1 MWRRLWA
8 EPEPFH
14 ELPSLRT
21 SDASRP
27 IWPARLSPVVT
38 SLSPPDRSAD
48 GARKLSDELWR
59 KTTGSLANGRAAI
72 LLLLCF
78 GLAMT
83 ATLETVLSGDGKR
96 GPVSA
101 APHMNQVRT
110 DPAAGATPADMPEL
124 PPGAVAT
131 PDAGPAADIARSINA
146 SIAFVPD
153 GRVPAAPVFWA
164 GGTVDRERATDCLAA
179 AGIYEAGSGAADQRA
194 VMQVIL
200 NRMRHSAFP
209 HSVCGVVFQG
219 AERTTGCQFTF
230 TCDGAMLRH
239 SPSPEA
245 WRRARI
251 IAMEM
256 LTGRVEPAVGLAT
269 HYHTDWVHPAW
280 SGRLQKIAAVST
292 HLFLRWRGNFG
303 EPRAFTARYSGSEPL
318 IAKMA
323 LLSAAHRDL
332 NLPGDAAMLPA
343 AQFGPSAIAV
353 PKRMENTLTAA
364 REVLPDQARAP
375 DADVF
380 LMTLDGSSPD
390 NFIRQAQQACAG
402 KATCRFLGW
411 TSPAHKASQFPISGT
426 AIDAMSFSYIKQG
439 SGDAGKARWNCAEFP
454 RGDRTQC
461 LRRGG

>member
-1 MWRRLWA
+1 M
-8 EPEPFH
+8 
-14 ELPSLRT
+14 
-21 SDASRP
+21 
-27 IWPARLSPVVT
+27 T
-38 SLSPPDRSAD
+38 SLSAPDRPAES
-48 GARKLSDELWR
+48 ARKLSEGLWR
-59 KTTGSLANGRAAI
+59 KTTGSLASGRSAI

-83 ATLETVLSGDGKR
+83 AIVETMLPSDGER
-96 GPVSA
+96 ASVATPPPIYQA
-101 APHMNQVRT
+101 RT
-110 DPAAGATPADMPEL
+110 DPAAGPAPAEMPEL
-124 PPGAVAT
+124 PPGAAAA
-131 PDAGPAADIARSINA
+131 PDAGPAADIARSLNA
-146 SIAFVPD
+146 SIAFAPD

-179 AGIYEAGSGAADQRA
+179 AGIYEAGSSAADQRA

-219 AERTTGCQFTF
+219 AERSTGCQFTF
-230 TCDGAMLRH
+230 TCDGAMLRR

-245 WRRARI
+245 WRRARM

-280 SGRLQKIAAVST
+280 SGKLQKIAAVST
-292 HLFLRWRGNFG
+292 HLFLRWRGHFG
-303 EPRAFTARYSGSEPL
+303 EPRAFSTRYSGSEPL

-332 NLPGDAAMLPA
+332 NLPGDAAIMPA
-343 AQFGPSAIAV
+343 AQFEPSAMAG
-353 PKRMENTLTAA
+353 PERMENKLTAA
-364 REVLPDQARAP
+364 REALPDQARAP

-380 LMTLDGSSPD
+380 LMTLDKAGPD
-390 NFIRQAQQACAG
+390 DFIRQAQQACAG

-411 TSPAHKASQFPISGT
+411 TSPAHKARQFPISGT
-426 AIDAMSFSYIKQG
+426 AVDAMSFSYIKQG
-439 SGDAGKARWNCAEFP
+439 SGDPGKARWNCTEFP
-454 RGDRTQC
+454 RGDRSQC

>member
-1 MWRRLWA
+1 M
-8 EPEPFH
+8 
-14 ELPSLRT
+14 
-21 SDASRP
+21 
-27 IWPARLSPVVT
+27 T

-59 KTTGSLANGRAAI
+59 KTTGSLTSGRGAI

-83 ATLETVLSGDGKR
+83 AILETVLPSDAKQ

-101 APHMNQVRT
+101 PPDTNQARPG
-110 DPAAGATPADMPEL
+110 PAASPAPAEMPEL
-124 PPGAVAT
+124 PPGAAAT

-146 SIAFVPD
+146 SIAFSPD
-153 GRVPAAPVFWA
+153 ARVPAAPVFWA

-179 AGIYEAGSGAADQRA
+179 AGVYEAGSGAADQRA

-230 TCDGAMLRH
+230 TCDGAMLRR

-245 WRRARI
+245 WRRARM

-256 LTGRVEPAVGLAT
+256 LTGRVEPSVGLAT

-303 EPRAFTARYSGSEPL
+303 EPRAFTTRYSGSEPL
-318 IAKMA
+318 ITKMA

-332 NLPGDAAMLPA
+332 NLPGNAAMPPT
-343 AQFGPSAIAV
+343 AQFEPSAIGI
-353 PKRMENTLTAA
+353 PRPMEITLAAA
-364 REVLPDQARAP
+364 REALPDQARAP
-375 DADVF
+375 EADVF

-390 NFIRQAQQACAG
+390 DFIRQAQQACAG

-411 TSPAHKASQFPISGT
+411 TSPAHKARQLPISGT

-439 SGDAGKARWNCAEFP
+439 SADPGKARWNCAEFP
-454 RGDRTQC
+454 RGDRVQC

>member
-1 MWRRLWA
+1 M
-8 EPEPFH
+8 
-14 ELPSLRT
+14 
-21 SDASRP
+21 
-27 IWPARLSPVVT
+27 T
-38 SLSPPDRSAD
+38 SLSPPDRSVD
-48 GARKLSDELWR
+48 RARKLSDELWR
-59 KTTGSLANGRAAI
+59 KTIGSLASGRAAI

-83 ATLETVLSGDGKR
+83 AILETVLSGDGKR

-101 APHMNQVRT
+101 APHINQVQAGS
-110 DPAAGATPADMPEL
+110 AAGAPPAEMLAL
-124 PPGAVAT
+124 PPGPAVT
-131 PDAGPAADIARSINA
+131 PAVGPAADIARSINA

-153 GRVPAAPVFWA
+153 GRVSAAPVFWA

-230 TCDGAMLRH
+230 TCDGAMLRR

-245 WRRARI
+245 WRQARM

-280 SGRLQKIAAVST
+280 SGQLQKIAAVST

-303 EPRAFTARYSGSEPL
+303 EPRAFTTRYSGSEPL

-323 LLSAAHRDL
+323 QLSAAHRDS
-332 NLPGDAAMLPA
+332 NLLGDALMPPT
-343 AQFGPSAIAV
+343 AQFAPSAIAA
-353 PKRMENTLTAA
+353 PRRMENALAA
-364 REVLPDQARAP
+364 TREALPDQARTP
-375 DADVF
+375 DSDVF
-380 LMTLDGSSPD
+380 LMTLDRSGPD
-390 NFIRQAQQACAG
+390 NFIRQAEQACAG

-411 TSPAHKASQFPISGT
+411 TSPAHKASQLPISGA

-439 SGDAGKARWNCAEFP
+439 PGDPGKARWNCAEFP
-454 RGDRTQC
+454 RGDRAQC